1 MFAYNG
7 SIILRVKVLFLSL
20 CNGFFYA
27 VRSATYFFASAF
39 LTYLFMTRFIAE
51 HNIDKAMILVRVA
64 TIW

>member
-1 MFAYNG
+1 M
-7 SIILRVKVLFLSL
+7 LVLLLGNVFS
-20 CNGFFYA
+20 YA

-39 LTYLFMTRFIAE
+39 LSYLFMTRFIAE